1 MIQYDL
7 GESNSYLQQQKPQG
21 DYSYNYDEELSKLKQ
36 VDEDNDDGND
46 NKNKSQEIQT
56 FKLVDTLNELER
68 LADLRKNG
76 IITEEEFQMLKVELF
91 RKL

>member
-1 MIQYDL
+1 MTID
-7 GESNSYLQQQKPQG
+7 
-21 DYSYNYDEELSKLKQ
+21 D
-36 VDEDNDDGND
+36 DDGND
-46 NKNKSQEIQT
+46 NKNKGQEIQT

-76 IITEEEFQMLKVELF
+76 IITEEEFQMLKAELF